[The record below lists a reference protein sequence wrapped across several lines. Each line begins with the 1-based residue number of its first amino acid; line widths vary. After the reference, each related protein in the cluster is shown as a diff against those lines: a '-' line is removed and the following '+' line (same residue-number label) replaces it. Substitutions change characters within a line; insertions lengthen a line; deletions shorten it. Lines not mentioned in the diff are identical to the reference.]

1 VSIVERTLSPSVLN
15 ECPSKVPSTSRNST
29 FFRIRLCG
37 IQTSGCIFW
46 ESRTQIAS
54 FHVFF
59 AEGVGRHGADR
70 TSKTWHTSWLSWL
83 ANLHFEADDD
93 YAYG

>member
-1 VSIVERTLSPSVLN
+1 LAVERTLSPSVLS
-15 ECPSKVPSTSRNST
+15 ECPSKVPITSRNST

-37 IQTSGCIFW
+37 IQTSGCRFW
-46 ESRTQIAS
+46 ERRTQIAS
-54 FHVFF
+54 FHVFL

-70 TSKTWHTSWLSWL
+70 ISRTCHTIWLSWL

-93 YAYG
+93 DAYR